1 MKICDIIN
9 IGDEILIGQIINTNA
24 VWMAEQLNMIG
35 VKVRQMT
42 TVSDDKEHITKA
54 LQDSE
59 TNADIILISGGLG
72 PTSDDITKPVL
83 CQYFDARLVENPEV
97 LADLYEFL
105 RKKSMTVMNEANKG
119 QAMVPENCI
128 VLRNKVGTAPGMMWK
143 RNGKMFV
150 SMPGVPYEMKYL
162 METYVLPELKNNSDN
177 QQIILHKNILTT
189 GVPESILANKIEPW
203 EKALPATIKLAYL
216 PSPGFVR
223 LRLSVYGA
231 DEKQVTQMVD
241 NQVKLLNTYIGD
253 NIVGY
258 DDETPAFVVGK
269 LLKMKGLTIST
280 AESCTGGNIAAMI
293 TSVAGCSEYFKGS
306 VVAYSNQVKMNQ
318 LQVSESILSKH
329 GAVSE
334 ETVVAMA
341 KGVCDL
347 INTNCAISVSGVAG
361 PDGGSEEKPVGTVW
375 IAVKCNEKVVT
386 KKFSFADNRERN
398 ITRAT
403 FAALEMMRRL
413 LLDIPI
419 INS

>member
-280 AESCTGGNIAAMI
+280 AESCTGGNIATMLTA
-293 TSVAGCSEYFKGS
+293 VAGCSVYFKGS

-318 LQVSESILSKH
+318 LQVSETILAKH

-334 ETVVAMA
+334 ETVISMA
-341 KGVCDL
+341 NGVSNL
-347 INTNCAISVSGVAG
+347 IQTDCSIAVSGVAG

-375 IAVKCNEKVVT
+375 IAVKLKEKIVA

-403 FAALEMMRRL
+403 YAALEMMRRL
-413 LLDIPI
+413 LLNIPI

>member
-9 IGDEILIGQIINTNA
+9 IGDEILIGQIVNTNA

-128 VLRNKVGTAPGMMWK
+128 VLRNKVGTALGMMWK

-347 INTNCAISVSGVAG
+347 INTNCAITVSGVAG

-403 FAALEMMRRL
+403 FAGLEMMRRL